1 MLWHY
6 KISYCCLLCLS
17 SCVNPPEKTMCVCM
31 HLCVCMQDRTSAVV
45 KEKCTCKKL
54 DTLGHTFVFF
64 PELLLFLL
72 LAFNSTSPPCHPSLP
87 CVSCL
92 SSHSCIHTQSDT
104 YTFRNFWPGRQSSF
118 INFWVW
124 VQYSVFL
131 DSHLR
136 AIINAGML
144 AEHPDLPA
152 QICRHHS
159 EGRTGTKPKQPTSW
173 LPNNQTPRR

>member
-1 MLWHY
+1 
-6 KISYCCLLCLS
+6 
-17 SCVNPPEKTMCVCM
+17 MCV
-31 HLCVCMQDRTSAVV
+31 HAFVCVHAGQNISCGKREMYMQKARHFGSY
-45 KEKCTCKKL
+45 
-54 DTLGHTFVFF
+54 FFF

-72 LAFNSTSPPCHPSLP
+72 LAFNSTSPPATPPSL
-87 CVSCL
+87 VSPVSL
-92 SSHSCIHTQSDT
+92 LTHAYTHTQSDT

-159 EGRTGTKPKQPTSW
+159 EGRTGTKPKQPTS
-173 LPNNQTPRR
+173 

>member
-1 MLWHY
+1 
-6 KISYCCLLCLS
+6 
-17 SCVNPPEKTMCVCM
+17 MCV
-31 HLCVCMQDRTSAVV
+31 HAFVCVHAGQNISCGKRKMYMQKARHFGSYF
-45 KEKCTCKKL
+45 C
-54 DTLGHTFVFF
+54 FF

-159 EGRTGTKPKQPTSW
+159 EGRTGTKPKQPTS
-173 LPNNQTPRR
+173 